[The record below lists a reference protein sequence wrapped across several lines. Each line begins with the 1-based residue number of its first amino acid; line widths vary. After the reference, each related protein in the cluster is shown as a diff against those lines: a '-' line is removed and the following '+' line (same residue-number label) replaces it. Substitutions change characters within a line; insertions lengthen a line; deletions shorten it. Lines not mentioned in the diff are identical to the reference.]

1 LKVNELDKSW
11 ANRYDSAAM
20 ALNLTEEVFRPRRL
34 DIAGVASSIL
44 ATPTIENPVRPG
56 AWRGFCL
63 PGSDG
68 RPSLAHDFSGQ
79 TLGMHLPGEPSEIPI
94 RSCIADQLVQSA
106 IRKGLEHRAQ
116 KWEPVLRLK
125 GCDNKKLERA
135 TCVRLNAARSSMF
148 APAFEGAGWWPAGR
162 RGGRRAAGKPESRK
176 PHLTANEIQNM
187 TFGRVSSGWKTGI
200 TSQRQSTV
208 IPH

>member
-1 LKVNELDKSW
+1 MGELGKFW
-11 ANRYDSAAM
+11 ACAPHKFAIQRI
-20 ALNLTEEVFRPRRL
+20 LNGKTATCHCL

-79 TLGMHLPGEPSEIPI
+79 ILGMQALGEPSEIPI

-116 KWEPVLRLK
+116 KWEPVSRLK

-148 APAFEGAGWWPAGR
+148 APAFDGAGWWPAGR
-162 RGGRRAAGKPESRK
+162 RGSRRAAGKTGK
-176 PHLTANEIQNM
+176 QKA
-187 TFGRVSSGWKTGI
+187 SSD
-200 TSQRQSTV
+200 RQ
-208 IPH
+208 

>member
-1 LKVNELDKSW
+1 MGELGKFW
-11 ANRYDSAAM
+11 ACAPHKFAIQRI
-20 ALNLTEEVFRPRRL
+20 LNGKIATCHCL

-68 RPSLAHDFSGQ
+68 RPSLAHDLSGQ
-79 TLGMHLPGEPSEIPI
+79 ILGMQAPGEPSEIPI

-116 KWEPVLRLK
+116 KWEPVLSLK

-148 APAFEGAGWWPAGR
+148 VPAFDGAGWWPAGR

-176 PHLTANEIQNM
+176 PHLTTNEIQNM